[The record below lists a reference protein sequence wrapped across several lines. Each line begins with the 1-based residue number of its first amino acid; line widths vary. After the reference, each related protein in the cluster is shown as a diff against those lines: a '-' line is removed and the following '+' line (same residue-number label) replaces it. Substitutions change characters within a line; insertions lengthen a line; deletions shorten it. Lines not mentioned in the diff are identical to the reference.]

1 MAHIGRGLYV
11 AQASIPA
18 RDMPLEYKY
27 EVVDASGT
35 VACSEQGKRK
45 VKLEAGNAKFVV
57 KDEAF
62 NYPNPVFKGA
72 GVAIPGLLSS
82 CCYCV
87 YVFNLVLKSS
97 GIVAV
102 S

>member
-1 MAHIGRGLYV
+1 MAHIGRGLFV

-18 RDMPLEYKY
+18 GDMPLEYKY
-27 EVVDASGT
+27 EVVDANGN

-72 GVAIPGLLSS
+72 GVAIPGLFS
-82 CCYCV
+82 
-87 YVFNLVLKSS
+87 LVL
-97 GIVAV
+97 VAICLKCLV
-102 S
+102 KF